1 MRLPVS
7 NEMRMTCRFLPP
19 ETLPGNAMNRT
30 FIATLVLAVALGA
43 SAQAPANRW
52 VLADEYPATSLPGEG
67 DTFFAKAVAGK
78 AGGALAIETQHDAK
92 SGFKSREQLKAVAE
106 GKVAMANNFAGALGD
121 EDAFFLLSSLP
132 FLAANAGEARRLY
145 ELAKPRYEAVLKAH
159 NQKLLF
165 STPWPPSGVWAKV
178 AADTPEAVAAL
189 KIRTYDKTGTEL
201 FKALGATASVVSFT
215 DLPAMLHASVIDA
228 VLSSGDGGAGRKL
241 WEVLPNFTEIN
252 YAVPLS
258 LATVNLDRWNALDA
272 ATQKAVLEAAAETE
286 ARQWQA
292 MEGRVAKNYERMRE
306 NGMTI
311 TTKVTPA
318 LAAKFKEAA
327 GAVILDWEAKS
338 GAEGRDV
345 LERFR
350 KGAVK

>member
-1 MRLPVS
+1 
-7 NEMRMTCRFLPP
+7 MTK
-19 ETLPGNAMNRT
+19 TLV
-30 FIATLVLAVALGA
+30 ATLALAVALGA
-43 SAQAPANRW
+43 SAQAPATRW

-67 DTFFAKAVAGK
+67 DIFFARAVAARLGDK
-78 AGGALAIETQHDAK
+78 LAIETQHDAK
-92 SGFKSREQLKAVAE
+92 SGFKSREQLQAVAE
-106 GKVAMANNFAGALGD
+106 GKVAMANSFAGALGD
-121 EDAFFLLSSLP
+121 ADAFFLLSSLP
-132 FLAANAGEARRLY
+132 FLAANTGEAHRLY
-145 ELAKPRYEAVLKAH
+145 VLARPRYEAVLKAH
-159 NQKLLF
+159 NQRLLF
-165 STPWPPSGVWAKV
+165 STPWPPSGVWAKA
-178 AADTPEAVAAL
+178 AADTPEAVARL

-201 FKALGATASVVSFT
+201 FKALGAEASVVSFA

-241 WEVLPNFTEIN
+241 WEALPAFTEIN

-272 ATQKAVLEAAAETE
+272 AAQKAVLEAAAETE
-286 ARQWQA
+286 ARQWKA

-318 LAAKFKEAA
+318 LAAKFGEAA
-327 GAVILDWEAKS
+327 GAVIVDWEAKS
-338 GAEGRDV
+338 GPEGREV

-350 KGAVK
+350 KGVAK